1 MPEFMLFGP
10 LPDPLDPGFHC
21 VRTHWIR
28 DFMAFHLARH
38 PRTVRLARQ
47 FERGPYRVDMS
58 T

>member
-1 MPEFMLFGP
+1 MLFGP
-10 LPDPLDPGFHC
+10 LPDALDPGFHC